1 MMKKSSCFF
10 LLMVICS
17 FVFGQ
22 ATFIVQSVPDYTPV
36 GDPIFVAGSFNGW
49 NPADSN
55 FELIQ
60 NESQQWVIEMPQQNQ
75 GNTISFK
82 FTRGDW
88 NKVEKGVNGEEIADR
103 QFEYGNGDTVYFD
116 IANWADQGG
125 GGNSTAAENVQ
136 ILDEAFYMPELNRS
150 RRVWIYLPP
159 DYDQTNSRYPV
170 LYMHDGQNIF
180 DAYTSYVGEW
190 EVDETLNRLYAQ
202 GIQVPIV
209 VGIDHGGA
217 ERINEY
223 LPWINNQYG
232 GGLGDEYIEFLVQ
245 TLKPTIDERFRTLP
259 DKDNTGVMGSSMGG
273 LISQYGAL
281 KYQDVFS
288 KAGIFSPAYWIS
300 DSVWIFTS
308 QVEKQQNMKFYQM
321 IGGAEGEEYVKG
333 MWNIHDTLA
342 GKGFEENE
350 LRSVEIPGGQHTE
363 SLWRD
368 HFATAYLWLFDVYAN
383 GVREH
388 SNVTVIDVYPN
399 PVSDYI
405 DLSSLKLDQPDTLSV
420 VDMEGVTVLKERA
433 ISSNRINIH
442 HLKPGSYLLILHVAE
457 KVYQGKF
464 LKI

>member
-1 MMKKSSCFF
+1 MRKLSF
-10 LLMVICS
+10 LSILVMICS
-17 FVFGQ
+17 VVFGQ
-22 ATFIVQSVPDYTPV
+22 ATFVVQSVPDYTPV

-60 NESQQWVIEMPQQNQ
+60 NEAQQWVVEMPQQNQ

-125 GGNSTAAENVQ
+125 GGNSTAAENVL
-136 ILDEAFYMPELNRS
+136 ILDDAFYMPELDRN

-159 DYDQTNSRYPV
+159 DYDQTNNRYPV
-170 LYMHDGQNIF
+170 LYMHDGQNVF

-190 EVDETLNRLYAQ
+190 EVDETLNNLYAL

-209 VGIDHGGA
+209 VGIDHGGT

-223 LPWINNQYG
+223 LPWVNNQYG
-232 GGLGDEYIEFLVQ
+232 GGLGDEYVDFLVQ
-245 TLKPTIDERFRTLP
+245 TLKPYIDENFRTLP
-259 DKDNTGVMGSSMGG
+259 DRENTGVMGSSMGG
-273 LISQYGAL
+273 LISQYAAL
-281 KYQDVFS
+281 KFQDVFS

-300 DSVWIFTS
+300 DSVWVFTS
-308 QVEKQQNMKFYQM
+308 EVTKEQNMRLYQL
-321 IGGAEGEEYVKG
+321 IGGAEGEEYVQG
-333 MWNIHDTLA
+333 MWNMHDALS
-342 GKGFEENE
+342 GIGFGEDELLSEE
-350 LRSVEIPGGQHTE
+350 IAGGQHTE
-363 SLWRD
+363 SFWRD
-368 HFATAYLWLFDVYAN
+368 HFATAYLWLFNVYAN
-383 GVREH
+383 EVSEY
-388 SNVTVIDVYPN
+388 SEINVIDIYPN

-405 DLSSLKLDQPDTLSV
+405 DLSAFALKSVDTIEVIDLL
-420 VDMEGVTVLKERA
+420 GVTVMKNMKMERH
-433 ISSNRINIH
+433 SVNVTD
-442 HLKPGSYLLILHVAE
+442 LTPGNYILTLHADE

-464 LKI
+464 VKL

>member
-1 MMKKSSCFF
+1 MKILNTFF
-10 LLMVICS
+10 LTFLICFS
-17 FVFGQ
+17 VWGQ
-22 ATFIVQSVPDYTPV
+22 ATFIVQSIPDYTPV
-36 GDPIFVAGSFNGW
+36 DDHIFVAGSFNGW

-55 FELIQ
+55 YKLMQ
-60 NESQQWVIEMPQQNQ
+60 NEAQQWVVEMPQQNQ

-136 ILDEAFYMPELNRS
+136 ILDEAFYIPELDRS

-159 DYDQTNSRYPV
+159 DYDQTNDRYPV

-190 EVDETLNRLYAQ
+190 EVDETLNNLYAQ

-209 VGIDHGGA
+209 VGIDHGGT

-232 GGLGDEYIEFLVQ
+232 GGLGDEYVDFLVQ
-245 TLKPTIDERFRTLP
+245 TLKPYIDENFRTLP
-259 DKDNTGVMGSSMGG
+259 DRENTGVMGSSMGG
-273 LISQYGAL
+273 LISHYAAL
-281 KYQDVFS
+281 KFQDVFS

-300 DSVWIFTS
+300 DSVWTFTS
-308 QVEKQQNMKFYQM
+308 GVIKQQNMRLYQL
-321 IGGAEGEEYVKG
+321 IGGEEGEEYVQG
-333 MWNIHDTLA
+333 MWNMHDALS
-342 GKGFEENE
+342 GMGFGEDELLSEE
-350 LRSVEIPGGQHTE
+350 IAGGQHTE
-363 SLWRD
+363 SCWRD

-383 GVREH
+383 EVSKQSE
-388 SNVTVIDVYPN
+388 IIEIEIYPN

-405 DLSSLKLDQPDTLSV
+405 DLSAFVFKSVDTIEV
-420 VDMEGVTVLKERA
+420 VDMSGTSVMKKMKLERNGLNVTDLT
-433 ISSNRINIH
+433 
-442 HLKPGSYLLILHVAE
+442 PGNYILTLHADE
-457 KVYQGKF
+457 KVYHGKF
-464 LKI
+464 VKL